1 MGLLVRLGR
10 MFGKP
15 DRTMETPSS
24 PINERWGTA
33 SARTN
38 GHSSGGESSTA
49 VAEPDQNDGPDVTV
63 HSVRPGSG
71 GGGSGD
77 ENGET
82 RLSTPRNR
90 QEMLDELTRN
100 YREVVS
106 LVRKVDTHLDEQR
119 ERSDALLTIAR
130 RIDEA
135 LPVLTEAPRALKDSI
150 DTLREETTRAIRE
163 SGKDQTTRLD
173 RVHQSMEVVAEEVVK
188 SGDAQ
193 GKLIHTMAEFRETL
207 SDVGRSSD
215 RTSEVLQSLDERR
228 AEREE
233 QLTRM
238 LATSRTWMVAGLAV
252 SLGLAVIA
260 VSVAVVSFINGG

>member
-15 DRTMETPSS
+15 ARTMEAPSS
-24 PINERWGTA
+24 SIHERWSGA
-33 SARTN
+33 AHSAPERD
-38 GHSSGGESSTA
+38 SGVA
-49 VAEPDQNDGPDVTV
+49 VAEDAPDMTV
-63 HSVRPGSG
+63 HSVRVGSG
-71 GGGSGD
+71 GGGD
-77 ENGET
+77 ESAESK
-82 RLSTPRNR
+82 LATPRNR
-90 QEMLDELTRN
+90 QEMLEELTQN

-106 LVRKVDTHLDEQR
+106 LVRKVDSHLDEQR
-119 ERSDALLTIAR
+119 ERSDALLVIAQ

-150 DTLREETTRAIRE
+150 ETLREETTRAIRE
-163 SGKDQTTRLD
+163 SGEGQASRLD
-173 RVHQSMEVVAEEVVK
+173 RVHQSLEVVAEEVVK

-193 GKLIHTMAEFRETL
+193 GRLIHTMAEFRETL
-207 SDVGRSSD
+207 SDIGRSSD
-215 RTSEVLQSLDERR
+215 RTSDVLQSIDERR

-238 LATSRTWMVAGLAV
+238 LATSRTWMVAGLAA

-260 VSVAVVSFINGG
+260 VSVAVVSFLNS